1 MPKGVFYLNE
11 ASRAPGYTSAP
22 HALTFPNIHF
32 YPNWW
37 HMPEHT
43 NTHTPSNL
51 PFNKPLKSVNYSG
64 GWRDVLCH
72 LQRHP
77 HKLETRGTSALSS
90 AVGSCQHILTSPG
103 GVQLGLTSSGAP
115 GPPVPTA
122 ATSLSVSLSS
132 TQLQNPAR
140 AYMRAHKSANT
151 HTCSG
156 APTCLQPRS
165 YVPAP
170 CHSGPQTTSVLRSHQ
185 AQSQRARRL
194 YWPATFMCFFFAR
207 KERMM

>member
-115 GPPVPTA
+115 GPPGSYSCYLSFCLSIKHTTA
-122 ATSLSVSLSS
+122 EPRARLHES
-132 TQLQNPAR
+132 TQKR
-140 AYMRAHKSANT
+140 K
-151 HTCSG
+151 
-156 APTCLQPRS
+156 
-165 YVPAP
+165 
-170 CHSGPQTTSVLRSHQ
+170 HSHVLRS
-185 AQSQRARRL
+185 ADMPPAALVRARAVSL
-194 YWPATFMCFFFAR
+194 GPSDH
-207 KERMM
+207 